1 MGYLLLQD
9 ADKDEEN
16 FRRSAEV
23 YISYG
28 QAEVNKIYSYITN
41 FDREDLGYFKL

>member
-9 ADKDEEN
+9 TNKDAD

-28 QAEVNKIYSYITN
+28 QAEVIRIYNYITH
-41 FDREDLGYFKL
+41 FDREDLGYSKR